1 MRRMRLVLAVA
12 AVMAAIV
19 ALAGPS
25 VANSTQPK
33 QESYSDRV
41 EAQQYFVRPPS
52 ALNPVGTACSV
63 GWKMDFHRLEGIPSL
78 RKKAG
83 ECYSPGP

>member
-1 MRRMRLVLAVA
+1 MRRMRLVLAVT
-12 AVMAAIV
+12 AVMAAVV

-25 VANSTQPK
+25 VANTTQPK

-52 ALNPVGTACSV
+52 ALNAVGISMFRRV
-63 GWKMDFHRLEGIPSL
+63 EDGFSQ
-78 RKKAG
+78 AG
-83 ECYSPGP
+83 RDP